1 MVRAARV
8 LAAVLV
14 AFACA
19 AQSPAPQSAH
29 ADAPLT
35 GDQILARVKA
45 VFRSYPRPPY
55 VAYTLIRRDRHD
67 GAPDFENSYTLK
79 IWCRTSD
86 RSALARRVWKGKA
99 YGEMQN
105 LTVMFDK
112 EVDPGPPTADMF
124 EKRLFGALHARADR
138 EGSSSNAAASAS
150 SGAAIAG
157 ESSAPLPEIGRVSA
171 LDGDYRAVRVAREAG
186 LIHLWLVPK
195 TDPDRNR
202 LDELWVDAQ
211 TYDLRRALVRDHLY
225 LGMTGQSLDDE
236 FDVRFVP
243 GPGGLPLIA
252 TIHGETKWGM
262 FETDYTFTGVTFPD
276 ALPDWYF
283 APKQYGARRADAPS

>member
-1 MVRAARV
+1 MRAARA
-8 LAAVLV
+8 LAAVCV

-19 AQSPAPQSAH
+19 AQSP
-29 ADAPLT
+29 APLT
-35 GDQILARVKA
+35 GDQILARVKT

-86 RSALARRVWKGKA
+86 RSALARRAWKGKA
-99 YGEMQN
+99 YGDLQN
-105 LTVMFDK
+105 ITVMFDK

-124 EKRLFGALHARADR
+124 EKRLFGALHAQTDR
-138 EGSSSNAAASAS
+138 DLQHAGDAGAGNA
-150 SGAAIAG
+150 GD
-157 ESSAPLPEIGRVSA
+157 APPALPEIGRVSA

-202 LDELWVDAQ
+202 LDELWVDAA
-211 TYDLRRALVRDHLY
+211 TYGMRRAKVRDHLY
-225 LGMTGQSLDDE
+225 LGLTGQSLEDE
-236 FDVRFVP
+236 FDVRFTP
-243 GPGGLPLIA
+243 GPGGLPLIS
-252 TIHGETKWGM
+252 TIHGETKSDQ
-262 FETDYTFTGVTFPD
+262 FETDYTFTDVTFPD

-283 APKQYGARRADAPS
+283 APKQYGLHHADAPA